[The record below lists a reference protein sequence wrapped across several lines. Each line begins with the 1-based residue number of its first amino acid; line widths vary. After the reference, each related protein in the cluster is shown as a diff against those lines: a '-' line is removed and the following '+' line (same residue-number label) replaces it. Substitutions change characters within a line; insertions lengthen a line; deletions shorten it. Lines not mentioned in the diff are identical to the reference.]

1 MVSRAHG
8 GGPHVCTSQ
17 SHQVP
22 SVGGLHCGMDRH
34 PAPPRSDPGIT
45 LDDVLRWV
53 THEDGGWGGL
63 AIHLTSW
70 RRHEVRDLN
79 TFGGI

>member
-1 MVSRAHG
+1 MGEALTYAPRKAIK
-8 GGPHVCTSQ
+8 SQ
-17 SHQVP
+17 ALADFIVEWTDTQ
-22 SVGGLHCGMDRH
+22 L
-34 PAPPRSDPGIT
+34 PPRSDPGIT